1 MSDENGTTKVIE
13 FATKAEAD
21 ALRETSLRALVI
33 KGASSPVLDTR
44 GISNPWD
51 TYGGSDEIIEPPL
64 NPDGLIDMVELST
77 ELPTNIAAMEVNIPG
92 FGWRVK
98 RLPGVEDSPEV
109 EKEKAW
115 VDEFVTYVDYD
126 ELSFTNLRRRSRK
139 EIETT
144 GNWYWEVLRD
154 ATGRPCS
161 FRLIPSNTMRMTKIE
176 RESVPV
182 DRMRPTGSG
191 NDRKLK
197 TVQIW
202 RRFKRFVQARYGA
215 DPDEPELVFFREYG
229 DPRQLDW
236 RTGKYGD
243 DVEAE
248 YRATE
253 ILHFRIYSA
262 RTPYGVPRWI
272 GAILTASGL
281 RAGEEINF
289 VTFKNNNVPSLAL
302 LVSNGQLTQATIDR
316 LTEFMEANIQ
326 GDDNWSK
333 IVVIEALGG
342 DDDDPEGATVKLDIK
357 PLTNAQHTDALFQNY
372 DKQGREKIRRMFRL
386 PPIFTGATDEYN
398 RACYSADTE
407 TLTEVGWRKY
417 WEVEP
422 GERIA
427 TFNPVSGGLEYHE
440 PVGGLHLYDYDGPM
454 FHFRNRNTDVLV
466 TPDHRMW
473 FKPDNDGAEWRTD
486 RAEDIESNR
495 FRFRSSPDGFEG
507 WPVDETV
514 EIPEMVLRDG
524 PNAGIRSAVGVPVR
538 LWAEFVAAFV
548 ADGATTPE
556 FVNGVLRR
564 MYNVQM
570 SAKKPRKVELFRRLY
585 DAFEKLGFRVFEP
598 STDADGKTTFCLADK
613 VLWRILRAL
622 CGTKSTE
629 KRLPLEFVRSY
640 PSELLNLVLETLQAT
655 DGTRDHR
662 RGRKSWA
669 YSTSSTELADQVQ
682 IIALKLGHRA
692 KRIVTIGDAIRH
704 DNYRVLVVPGER
716 EHRVTLD
723 QLETPWYTGKVYCFE
738 VPNHLF
744 VTRRKGTVTIQGNTA
759 DTSRKLADEQV
770 FDPERRDEDWIINRV
785 LIDMGMRFHRFET
798 NTPNVTN
805 DQDLIAVM
813 QGAEKAGGMTPT
825 IARIMLEDILGRELG
840 PVNPGINP
848 DVPFSM
854 SMAEA
859 VKNLAKPN
867 EPGQQVTALKAA
879 ARTLGLHDEWVA
891 ALDLVELANG
901 EGVGGPR
908 ADVVLNVG
916 SQAGDI
922 AAGTQPV
929 YLSSVAL
936 GLDGRELAI
945 SDGATA
951 VAKVRFGTRTR
962 LPIDS
967 AAKAAGLDVQ
977 DVGEMFPG
985 RFELW
990 ALPIEAR
997 EKFDEPIEYDH
1008 PRGSVFGFLVL

>member
-1 MSDENGTTKVIE
+1 MSDENGTAKVVKFE
-13 FATKAEAD
+13 SKAQAD
-21 ALRETSLRALVI
+21 ALRDASLRALII
-33 KGASSPVLDTR
+33 KGAASPVLDTR

-98 RLPGVEDSPEV
+98 RVTGVEDSPEV
-109 EKEKAW
+109 DAEKNW
-115 VDEFVTYVDYD
+115 IDEFLTYVDYD

-144 GNWYWEVLRD
+144 GSWYWEVLRD
-154 ATGRPCS
+154 GSGKPCS

-176 RESVPV
+176 LQSVSV
-182 DRMRPTGSG
+182 DRLRPTGSG
-191 NDRKLK
+191 NNRKLK
-197 TVQIW
+197 SVSVW
-202 RRFKRFVQARYGA
+202 RRFKRFVQARHQAGS
-215 DPDEPELVFFREYG
+215 DEPELVYFREYG

-236 RTGKYGD
+236 RTGEFAD
-243 DVEAE
+243 EVAAE

-253 ILHFRIYSA
+253 ILHSRIYSA

-316 LTEFMEANIQ
+316 LKEFMEASIQ

-357 PLTNAQHTDALFQNY
+357 PLTNSQHTDALFQNY

-398 RACYSADTE
+398 RAT
-407 TLTEVGWRKY
+407 
-417 WEVEP
+417 
-422 GERIA
+422 
-427 TFNPVSGGLEYHE
+427 
-440 PVGGLHLYDYDGPM
+440 
-454 FHFRNRNTDVLV
+454 
-466 TPDHRMW
+466 
-473 FKPDNDGAEWRTD
+473 
-486 RAEDIESNR
+486 
-495 FRFRSSPDGFEG
+495 
-507 WPVDETV
+507 
-514 EIPEMVLRDG
+514 
-524 PNAGIRSAVGVPVR
+524 
-538 LWAEFVAAFV
+538 
-548 ADGATTPE
+548 
-556 FVNGVLRR
+556 
-564 MYNVQM
+564 
-570 SAKKPRKVELFRRLY
+570 
-585 DAFEKLGFRVFEP
+585 
-598 STDADGKTTFCLADK
+598 
-613 VLWRILRAL
+613 
-622 CGTKSTE
+622 
-629 KRLPLEFVRSY
+629 
-640 PSELLNLVLETLQAT
+640 
-655 DGTRDHR
+655 
-662 RGRKSWA
+662 
-669 YSTSSTELADQVQ
+669 
-682 IIALKLGHRA
+682 
-692 KRIVTIGDAIRH
+692 AI
-704 DNYRVLVVPGER
+704 
-716 EHRVTLD
+716 
-723 QLETPWYTGKVYCFE
+723 
-738 VPNHLF
+738 
-744 VTRRKGTVTIQGNTA
+744 
-759 DTSRKLADEQV
+759 TSRKLADEQV
-770 FDPERRDEDWIINRV
+770 FDPERRDEDWMINRV
-785 LIDMGMRFHRFET
+785 LTDMGMRFHRFET

-813 QGAEKAGGMTPT
+813 QGAEKAGGMTPA

-840 PVNPGINP
+840 PVAEGVNP

-879 ARTLGLHDEWVA
+879 ARTLGLVDEWGA
-891 ALDLVELANG
+891 ALDLVELAKG

-908 ADVVLNVG
+908 PDVVLNVG
-916 SQAGDI
+916 SQAGDL

-929 YLSSVAL
+929 YLSAVAL

-951 VAKVRFGTRTR
+951 VAKVRFGARSR
-962 LPIDS
+962 LPLDA
-967 AAKAAGLDVQ
+967 AAKAAGLDPG
-977 DVGEMFPG
+977 DVGQMFPG

-990 ALPIEAR
+990 ALPVEAR
-997 EKFDEPIEYDH
+997 EKFDEPIAYEH
-1008 PRGSVFGFLVL
+1008 PAGSKFGFLVS